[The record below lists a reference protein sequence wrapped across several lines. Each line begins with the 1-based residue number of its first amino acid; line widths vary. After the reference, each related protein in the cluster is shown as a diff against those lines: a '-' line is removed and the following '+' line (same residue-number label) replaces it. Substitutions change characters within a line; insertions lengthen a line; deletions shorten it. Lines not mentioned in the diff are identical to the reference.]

1 MINWSDALSFR
12 GWDINHPFWNAQEL
26 KELKDFL
33 THMGLLGS
41 HYIVAEGYYDESISY
56 SEGTLGE
63 DEYAQ
68 EMPYYWVETL
78 EEAVSTSPQGFDY
91 PLNRA
96 DQSNAKQGYKNAINN
111 KKAGE
116 YFVRGVFEM
125 LEEILYQFG
134 ESTNWNY
141 RIKPWAFKVVDAQG
155 SIESERDH
163 NDNDIT
169 IGSLSWKI
177 DIDPMGI
184 HKEVSE

>member
-12 GWDINHPFWNAQEL
+12 GWDINHPFWNAREL

-56 SEGTLGE
+56 SEGTIGE
-63 DEYAQ
+63 DEYAE

-78 EEAVSTSPQGFDY
+78 EEAVSQSPQGFDY

-116 YFVRGVFEM
+116 YFVRAVIEM
-125 LEEILYQFG
+125 LEEALY
-134 ESTNWNY
+134 EYHASLDWTY
-141 RIKPWAFKVVDAQG
+141 RLNPSAVTMNVQG
-155 SIESERDH
+155 GMESERDH
-163 NDNDIT
+163 NDNDVT
-169 IGSLSWKI
+169 IGSLHWEI
-177 DIDPMGI
+177 DIDPTGI
-184 HKEVSE
+184 YKEMDE

>member
-1 MINWSDALSFR
+1 MINWPNSIIMKWE
-12 GWDINHPFWNAQEL
+12 GHPFWNTKQLQDL
-26 KELKDFL
+26 KAYL
-33 THMGLLGS
+33 TGMGLLGS
-41 HYIVAEGYYDESISY
+41 HYIVAEGYSDESVSY
-56 SEGTLGE
+56 SEGTISDTDPRAE
-63 DEYAQ
+63 

-78 EEAVSTSPQGFDY
+78 EEAVSQSPQGFDY

-134 ESTNWNY
+134 DSTNWNY

-155 SIESERDH
+155 SMESEVDH

-184 HKEVSE
+184 YKEVNE